1 MKYFGQQFSHHGEL
15 IQGIFIENGESK
27 KALITLKSNQWKS
40 LASYE
45 TQGPDGLEIFPSH
58 KVKALNAARLAC
70 AKLSIPAKGT
80 VIIVE
85 SPPEQIGLGS
95 STADILAVIYAIEGS
110 AGKHLSQEEVLF
122 IASQSETGTDSVMYK
137 NAVLF
142 DFKNR
147 VVIEDFK
154 KPLPSFFIAG
164 FNADKKGGVFY
175 FPANYPMLSEEDAA
189 RYDSMRKRLRSAIN
203 SSDRK
208 ELASLATESAYIRQ
222 KYAPK
227 PNWNEILELHEESRA
242 LGIQIAHSGMVVG
255 LMFADKQS
263 AEKAKELASR
273 HGFSPWV
280 CEVG

>member
-1 MKYFGQQFSHHGEL
+1 M
-15 IQGIFIENGESK
+15 ENGVSK

-70 AKLSIPAKGT
+70 IKLSIPVKGT
-80 VIIVE
+80 VRIIE

-95 STADILAVIYAIEGS
+95 STADILAVIYAIEKS
-110 AGKHLSQEEVLF
+110 TRKHLDQEEILS
-122 IASQSETGTDSVMYK
+122 ITSQSENGTDSVMYN

-147 VVIEDFK
+147 LVIEDFK
-154 KPLPSFFIAG
+154 KPLPSFFVVG
-164 FNADKKGGVFY
+164 FNADKKGGVFC
-175 FPANYPMLSEEDAA
+175 FPANYPMISEEDAT
-189 RYDSMRKRLRSAIN
+189 RYDLMRKRLRSAI
-203 SSDRK
+203 SSSNRE
-208 ELASLATESAYIRQ
+208 ELANLATESAYIRQ
-222 KYAPK
+222 KYTPK
-227 PNWNEILELHEESRA
+227 PNWNEILELREKSGA

-263 AEKAKELASR
+263 AEKAKELASH